1 MFLSLSFR
9 ISLESLK
16 CDINSLANKI
26 FKLKQQINSTNDCSE
41 YWSKAGGGPNEKNSA
56 DEPASNSMNNM
67 FFEHMREFLSDA
79 EKQIKQLTQKVET
92 DLEQIRTQL
101 GKQTDHQLVI
111 AINLNQS
118 NQFNQSILT
127 VFYLTL
133 SIQANFCAKS

>member
-1 MFLSLSFR
+1 MIFSISIILMLPSPFPR

-41 YWSKAGGGPNEKNSA
+41 YWRKASQEGDLNEKNNQ
-56 DEPASNSMNNM
+56 DETSSTTMNHM
-67 FFEHMREFLSDA
+67 FFEQMREFLSDA

-101 GKQTDHQLVI
+101 GKLSSIHSPRTLEVLRNVLV
-111 AINLNQS
+111 
-118 NQFNQSILT
+118 
-127 VFYLTL
+127 
-133 SIQANFCAKS
+133 